1 MAGPKTPVIPKIF
14 KHWVL
19 KALMTP
25 LLAGLVLGILAP
37 FGTNLFPIGF
47 RFLYW
52 IGLAVAGGL
61 GALLVD
67 VLLQKRTPK
76 PTVWLW
82 SFLQSAGATL
92 AVAPFVFGLSGPTNP
107 AAVVLTLFYI
117 WVVAIVITAVGQLAA
132 RKRTTSTPDT
142 NHPPILD
149 RLPPKFRKA
158 EIYAISAEDHYVRV
172 HSAVGEHMLL
182 MRLTD
187 AEAFAAPLKGI
198 KPHRSWWVAEAGVES
213 VKKSEGKLLIKL
225 KTGTIVPVSREGGKR
240 VRAAGWI

>member
-1 MAGPKTPVIPKIF
+1 LEPIYSQLVFGFSIG
-14 KHWVL
+14 L
-19 KALMTP
+19 GSP
-25 LLAGLVLGILAP
+25 LQAGLGRCWWTSSSRRERQNLPSGFGPFYNPLAQP
-37 FGTNLFPIGF
+37 SPSRLF
-47 RFLYW
+47 
-52 IGLAVAGGL
+52 
-61 GALLVD
+61 
-67 VLLQKRTPK
+67 
-76 PTVWLW
+76 
-82 SFLQSAGATL
+82 
-92 AVAPFVFGLSGPTNP
+92 
-107 AAVVLTLFYI
+107 
-117 WVVAIVITAVGQLAA
+117 VAIVITAVGQLAA

-149 RLPPKFRKA
+149 RLPPKFRNA